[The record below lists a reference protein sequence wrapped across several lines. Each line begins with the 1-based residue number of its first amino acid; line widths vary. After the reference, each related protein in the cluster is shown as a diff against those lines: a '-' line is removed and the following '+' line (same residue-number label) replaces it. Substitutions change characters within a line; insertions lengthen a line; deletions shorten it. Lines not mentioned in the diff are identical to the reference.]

1 MATSGSGVVA
11 PNAFPVRKPTDS
23 KQSHGRVHNP
33 VRYYEVGGAAR
44 PGIWNVDNS
53 PDSQSSQVNIA
64 RVERATSTK
73 GAHGVQE
80 SEGA

>member
-1 MATSGSGVVA
+1 MATSGSGIVA
-11 PNAFPVRKPTDS
+11 PNAFPIRKPTDA
-23 KQSHGRVHNP
+23 KQMHGRVHNP

-44 PGIWNVDNS
+44 PGIWTKDVS
-53 PDSQSSQVNIA
+53 PDSQSAQTNIA